1 MSLSGIKR
9 SARADKKRKVHFTSQ
24 SSQSLGPPS
33 GAVGFERV
41 FRLGNQDI
49 VCAFVGD
56 AAQLGFKGVL
66 QWLKINPPFP
76 QERGVW
82 NSGFLVV

>member
-1 MSLSGIKR
+1 MSLLATDSGIKR
-9 SARADKKRKVHFTSQ
+9 SARTDKKKVHFTGQ

-49 VCAFVGD
+49 VCALVGH
-56 AAQLGFKGVL
+56 AAQPGFKGVPNGS
-66 QWLKINPPFP
+66 I
-76 QERGVW
+76 
-82 NSGFLVV
+82 